1 MQTARGEGSTFRIL
15 LPLAEPAAESTAAS
29 EETPADGGRET
40 VLVAEDERVIRD
52 LVQRALA
59 RRGYRVLVAADGR
72 EAIEIAEAHAG
83 RIDLLVSDVV
93 MPHVGGPELARTLRR
108 RAPALRVLLMS
119 GYSADAL
126 REGQDVPGS
135 EFVPKP
141 FTPDELARRVRR
153 LLDRAT

>member
-1 MQTARGEGSTFRIL
+1 ML
-15 LPLAEPAAESTAAS
+15 VPLAESAAES
-29 EETPADGGRET
+29 PAVTEPSPVDGGRET
-40 VLVAEDERVIRD
+40 VLVAEDERVIRE
-52 LVQRALA
+52 LVERALS

-93 MPHVGGPELARTLRR
+93 MPRVGGPELARTLRR

-135 EFVPKP
+135 EFVAKP